1 MIGTNAPIRFCEWI
15 ALNDE
20 QLKDYVIRLNASNP
34 AWFNV
39 VDAYYSAHDTL
50 MEWVFTKQWPGE
62 RVKGAIKQ
70 KKVLQFLQLQP
81 DDSTKWMFIGA
92 FEVLDEYQKEDGTV
106 AYHYREI
113 PKYAPLDARAVVYYK
128 RERGDTQFVNDLGS
142 NEKRREQFLETMTLD
157 YVAQSPISALP
168 FPGFENVRLTYRQ
181 LVAAVENDVWKSALG
196 SVQAVYLQT
205 DRRTGWHYVGS
216 AYSHKGAERGLLS
229 RWMEYVYG
237 DHSGGNKRLKELGAQ
252 YIEDNFQYSILEI
265 FDMNAS
271 PKSIIDREHW
281 WMDTLGSVYHS
292 DDEQPHGYNSVAER
306 SNNLVD

>member
-15 ALNDE
+15 GLDDE
-20 QLKDYVIRLNASNP
+20 QLKDYVIRLNGSNP

-142 NEKRREQFLETMTLD
+142 NDKRREQFLETMTLD

-168 FPGFENVRLTYRQ
+168 RLRERASDLPAAGRRGGERRVEVRVGQR
-181 LVAAVENDVWKSALG
+181 AG
-196 SVQAVYLQT
+196 SLFA
-205 DRRTGWHYVGS
+205 D
-216 AYSHKGAERGLLS
+216 
-229 RWMEYVYG
+229 
-237 DHSGGNKRLKELGAQ
+237 
-252 YIEDNFQYSILEI
+252 
-265 FDMNAS
+265 
-271 PKSIIDREHW
+271 
-281 WMDTLGSVYHS
+281 
-292 DDEQPHGYNSVAER
+292 
-306 SNNLVD
+306 